1 MAGRPTFAVMG
12 AGAIGGYF
20 GGRLAAAGYDVGFI
34 ARGAQLA
41 ALQADGLQILSPL
54 GDASIAPVRASDDTA
69 EIGPVDIVFFMVKL
83 WDTEAAAAQLA
94 PLMGPD
100 TVVVPF
106 QNGIESGAR
115 IGAVI
120 GADRVMPGA
129 AFIPAAIE
137 RPGVVR
143 HAGGFARLV
152 FGEVDGNRS
161 PRAESLLKAVETAGI
176 DATLSPSIGDVLWQ
190 KFVML
195 ASHAGVST
203 LARRPSGEILGDAD
217 LRATVAAAMTEVV
230 AVGEAEGAAFPDDF
244 LDQQMVL
251 LDKFPAKVKP
261 SMLQDFDAGRRIE
274 IDGLSGTVV
283 RLAAA
288 HGVAVP
294 VHRTIYAALKPYKD
308 GPPSSALA

>member
-1 MAGRPTFAVMG
+1 MTERPRFAVMG
-12 AGAIGGYF
+12 TGAIGGYF

-41 ALQADGLQILSPL
+41 ALQKDGLQVLSPL
-54 GDASIAPVRASDDTA
+54 GDVTLDTVRASDDTA
-69 EIGPVDIVFFMVKL
+69 EIGPVDIVLFMVKL

-94 PLMGPD
+94 PLMGPK

-106 QNGIESGAR
+106 QNGIESEAR
-115 IGAVI
+115 IAAVI
-120 GADRVMPGA
+120 GSDRVMPGA

-137 RPGVVR
+137 RPGVIR

-152 FGEVDGNRS
+152 FGEVDGSQS
-161 PRAESLLKAVETAGI
+161 PRAESLLEAVGTAGI
-176 DATLSPSIGDVLWQ
+176 DAALSPGINDVLWQ

-203 LARRPSGEILGDAD
+203 LARRPSGEILGDTE
-217 LRATVAAAMTEVV
+217 LRATVAAAMAEVV
-230 AVGEAEGAAFPDDF
+230 AVGKAEGASFPEDF

-251 LDKFPAKVKP
+251 LDKFPAEVKP

-274 IDGLSGTVV
+274 IEGLSGTVA
-283 RLAAA
+283 RLAAS
-288 HGVAVP
+288 HGIAVP
-294 VHRTIYAALKPYKD
+294 VHRTIYAALKPYVD
-308 GPPSSALA
+308 GPPSS